1 MVKIR
6 GFKAIRPSVDVAKDV
21 ASLPYDVLNT
31 EEARVLGDANPLSF
45 LHIDKAE
52 IDLAKDVSPYDIS
65 VYQKAASNL
74 AEFQNK
80 GWLAKD
86 AKPELYLYQL
96 VMNGRPQTG
105 LVTCTAIDDYV
116 SGAIKKHELTR
127 EEKELDRIRHVD
139 VTDANTSPIFLTY
152 RSDATVN
159 KVVDAW
165 ISKHDPVYD
174 FKSFHDVTHRIWT
187 VDDVDVVNT
196 LTEAFEAIPAL
207 YIADGHH
214 RTESAVKVGLRR
226 RAEHPEASADAEF
239 NFFLSVLF
247 PQDQLEILD
256 YNRVV
261 DVPIAA
267 DFLDQIATK
276 FDVEKVGKEAYKPV
290 TPNTFGMYLD
300 GSWYGLKVK
309 PEFAGDG
316 VIASLDVSI
325 LADQVLTPLF
335 GIEDIRRDDRINFVG
350 GIRGLGELEQLVDA
364 GKYTIAFS
372 MYPPTMDNLLDVADA
387 GEIMPPKS
395 TWFEPKLLSGLFV
408 HDLESN

>member
-6 GFKAIRPSVDVAKDV
+6 AFKGIRPSAKEAIYV
-21 ASLPYDVLNT
+21 ASLPYDVLST
-31 EEARVLGDANPLSF
+31 EEARKLGVSNPMSF

-52 IDLAKDVSPYDIS
+52 IDLAADLSPYDDS
-65 VYQKAASNL
+65 VYAKAASNL
-74 AEFQNK
+74 AEFQEK
-80 GWLAKD
+80 GWLVKD
-86 AKPELYLYQL
+86 GKPELYLYQL

-152 RSDATVN
+152 RSDDAVN
-159 KVVDAW
+159 NVVDAW
-165 ISKHDPVYD
+165 IGSHDPVYD
-174 FKSFHDVTHRIWT
+174 FESFHGVQHRIWT
-187 VDDVDVVNT
+187 VDDADVVGV
-196 LTEAFEAIPAL
+196 LTKAFEAIPAL

-214 RTESAVKVGLRR
+214 RTESAVKVGLKRR
-226 RAEHPEASADAEF
+226 EEFPDAGADAEF

-247 PQDQLEILD
+247 PQNQLEILD

-261 DVPIAA
+261 DVPIAT
-267 DFLDQIATK
+267 DFLDQVALK
-276 FDVEKVGKEAYKPV
+276 FDVEKVGKEAYKPA

-350 GIRGLGELEQLVDA
+350 GIRGLTELEQLVDA

-408 HDLESN
+408 HDLESK

>member
-86 AKPELYLYQL
+86 TKPELYLYQL

-165 ISKHDPVYD
+165 ISEHDPVYD

-187 VDDVDVVNT
+187 VDDADVVNT

-276 FDVEKVGKEAYKPV
+276 FDVEKVGKEAYKPA

>member
-74 AEFQNK
+74 AEFQDK

-187 VDDVDVVNT
+187 VDDADVVNR

-261 DVPIAA
+261 DVPIAT

-276 FDVEKVGKEAYKPV
+276 FDVEKVGKEAYKPAM
-290 TPNTFGMYLD
+290 PNTFGMYLD

>member
-74 AEFQNK
+74 AEFQDK

-86 AKPELYLYQL
+86 TKPELYLYQL

-165 ISKHDPVYD
+165 ISEHDPVYD

-187 VDDVDVVNT
+187 VDDADVVNT

-276 FDVEKVGKEAYKPV
+276 FDVEKVGKEAYKPA
-290 TPNTFGMYLD
+290 TPKTFGMYLD

>member
-74 AEFQNK
+74 AEFQDK

-187 VDDVDVVNT
+187 VDDADVVNT

-261 DVPIAA
+261 DMPIAT

-290 TPNTFGMYLD
+290 MPNTFGMYLD

>member
-74 AEFQNK
+74 AEFQDK

-86 AKPELYLYQL
+86 TKPELYLYQL

-165 ISKHDPVYD
+165 ISEHDPVYD

-187 VDDVDVVNT
+187 VDDADVVNT

-276 FDVEKVGKEAYKPV
+276 FDVEKVGKEAYKPA

>member
-74 AEFQNK
+74 AEFQDK

-187 VDDVDVVNT
+187 VDDADVVNR

-267 DFLDQIATK
+267 DFLDQIAAK

-335 GIEDIRRDDRINFVG
+335 GIKDIRRDDRINFVG

-364 GKYTIAFS
+364 GKYTVAFS

>member
-74 AEFQNK
+74 AEFQDK

-86 AKPELYLYQL
+86 DKPELYLYQL

-187 VDDVDVVNT
+187 VDDADVVNT

-267 DFLDQIATK
+267 NFLDQIATK
-276 FDVEKVGKEAYKPV
+276 FDVEKVGKEAYKPAM
-290 TPNTFGMYLD
+290 PNTFGMYLD

>member
-6 GFKAIRPSVDVAKDV
+6 AFKAIRPSSDVVNDV

-31 EEARVLGDANPLSF
+31 EEARELGDANPLSF

-52 IDLAKDVSPYDIS
+52 IDLAKDVSPYDAS
-65 VYQKAASNL
+65 VYGQASANL
-74 AEFQNK
+74 TAFQDK
-80 GWLAKD
+80 EWLTKD
-86 AKPELYLYQL
+86 ATPKLYLYQL

-152 RSDATVN
+152 RSNAAVN
-159 KVVDAW
+159 EVVDAW
-165 ISKHDPVYD
+165 IGSHDPVYD
-174 FKSFHDVTHRIWT
+174 FDSFHDVTHRIWT
-187 VDDVDVVNT
+187 VDDADVVNK
-196 LTEAFEAIPAL
+196 LTEAFEEIPAL

-214 RTESAVKVGLRR
+214 RTESAVKVGLKRR
-226 RAEHPEASADAEF
+226 EEFPDAGANAEF

-261 DVPIAA
+261 DVPIAP
-267 DFLDQIATK
+267 DFLEQIALK
-276 FDVEKVGKEAYKPV
+276 FDVEKVGKEAYKPAI
-290 TPNTFGMYLD
+290 PNTFGMYLD
-300 GSWYGLKVK
+300 GAWYGLKVK
-309 PEFAGDG
+309 PEFAGGD

-325 LADQVLTPLF
+325 LADQVLEPLF
-335 GIEDIRRDDRINFVG
+335 GIKDIRRDDRINFVG
-350 GIRGLGELEQLVDA
+350 GIRGLAELAKLVDA
-364 GKYTIAFS
+364 GKYTVAFS

-387 GEIMPPKS
+387 GAIMPPKS

-408 HDLESN
+408 HDLESK

>member
-6 GFKAIRPSVDVAKDV
+6 AFKAIRPSEKEAVYV

-31 EEARVLGDANPLSF
+31 EEARKLGVANSMSF

-52 IDLAKDVSPYDIS
+52 IDLAADVSPYDDS
-65 VYQKAASNL
+65 VYAKAASNL
-74 AEFQNK
+74 AEFQEK

-86 AKPELYLYQL
+86 EKPELYLYQL

-105 LVTCTAIDDYV
+105 IVTCTAIDDYV
-116 SGAIKKHELTR
+116 NGAIKKHELTR

-152 RSDATVN
+152 RSDKRVN
-159 KVVDAW
+159 DVVDAW
-165 ISKHDPVYD
+165 VDSHEPVYD
-174 FKSFHDVTHRIWT
+174 FESFHGVQHRIWT
-187 VDDVDVVNT
+187 VDDTDVVDT
-196 LTEAFEAIPAL
+196 LTKAFEAIPAL

-214 RTESAVKVGLRR
+214 RTESAVKVGLKRR
-226 RAEHPEASADAEF
+226 EEFPDADAEF

-261 DVPIAA
+261 DVPIAP
-267 DFLDQIATK
+267 DFLDQVAVK
-276 FDVEKVGKEAYKPV
+276 FDVEKVGKEAYRPA

-309 PEFAGDG
+309 PEFVGSG
-316 VIASLDVSI
+316 VIAGLDVSI
-325 LADQVLTPLF
+325 LADQVLEPLF
-335 GIEDIRRDDRINFVG
+335 GIKDIRRDDRINFVG

-408 HDLESN
+408 HDLESK

>member
-74 AEFQNK
+74 AEFQDK

-86 AKPELYLYQL
+86 TKPELYLYQL

-116 SGAIKKHELTR
+116 SDAIKKHELTR

-165 ISKHDPVYD
+165 ISEHDPVYD

-187 VDDVDVVNT
+187 VDDADVVNT

-276 FDVEKVGKEAYKPV
+276 FDVEKVGKEAYKPA

>member
-74 AEFQNK
+74 AEFQDK

-187 VDDVDVVNT
+187 VDDADVVNT

-226 RAEHPEASADAEF
+226 RAEHPEASSDAEF

-276 FDVEKVGKEAYKPV
+276 FDVEKVGKEAYKPA

>member
-116 SGAIKKHELTR
+116 SGTIKKHELTR

-165 ISKHDPVYD
+165 ISEHDPVYD

-187 VDDVDVVNT
+187 VDDADVVNK

-276 FDVEKVGKEAYKPV
+276 FDVEKVGKEAYKPA

>member
-31 EEARVLGDANPLSF
+31 EEAQVLGDANPLSF

-74 AEFQNK
+74 AEFQDK

-159 KVVDAW
+159 EVVDAW

-187 VDDVDVVNT
+187 VDDADVVNT

-276 FDVEKVGKEAYKPV
+276 FDVEKVGKEAYKPAM
-290 TPNTFGMYLD
+290 PNTFGMYLD

-335 GIEDIRRDDRINFVG
+335 GIVDIRRDDRINFVG

>member
-74 AEFQNK
+74 AEFQDK

-86 AKPELYLYQL
+86 TKPELYLYQL

-187 VDDVDVVNT
+187 VDDADVVNT

-276 FDVEKVGKEAYKPV
+276 FDVEKVGKEAYKPAM
-290 TPNTFGMYLD
+290 PNTFGMYLD

-387 GEIMPPKS
+387 SEIMPPKS